1 MAIAGEVERAPAPSQ
16 RIGIVNLEAHADEA
30 ILCDE
35 HELALLN
42 LAPANGSRITP
53 HRQLSGT
60 FLGRSDSIGKPT
72 TSPVFLS
79 ADEVL
84 VDDLS
89 HRQPTGGGLA
99 GPTALQASSHI

>member
-1 MAIAGEVERAPAPSQ
+1 MGIPS
-16 RIGIVNLEAHADEA
+16 VAHADEA

-35 HELALLN
+35 SDLALLN
-42 LAPANGSRITP
+42 LAPASGLRIMP
-53 HRQLSGT
+53 HRQLSGA
-60 FLGRSDSIGKPT
+60 FLRRSDSIGKPT
-72 TSPVFLS
+72 TSPMFMN

-99 GPTALQASSHI
+99 GPTALQASSHIKD